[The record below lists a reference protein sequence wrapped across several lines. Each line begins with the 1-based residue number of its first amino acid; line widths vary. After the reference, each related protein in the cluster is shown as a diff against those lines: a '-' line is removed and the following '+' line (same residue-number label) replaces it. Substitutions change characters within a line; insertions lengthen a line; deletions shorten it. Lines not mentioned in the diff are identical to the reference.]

1 MTLEELIHDLSRQS
15 SFLLAIDGMSGSG
28 KTTLAHHL
36 AQKFHAQVFHMDDFF
51 LPLEMRTPER
61 LQQSGGNVHY
71 ERFLETV
78 LKPLSC
84 QQDVDYQP
92 FDCQAMTLKKSEH
105 KSYCP
110 FCIVEGSY
118 ALHPSLQSYYTHAVV
133 LKISADTQKER
144 LLKRNPEK
152 IEMFI
157 NKWIPLENQYFQ
169 AFDLFG
175 QYPVLD
181 ATHIF

>member
-1 MTLEELIHDLSRQS
+1 MRMDELMDDLSKQS

-28 KTTLAHHL
+28 KTTLAQSL
-36 AQKFHAQVFHMDDFF
+36 QEKWHAHVFHMDDFF

-118 ALHPSLQSYYTHAVV
+118 ALHPSLQSYYTHAFV
-133 LKISADTQKER
+133 LKISEDTQKER

-169 AFDLFG
+169 AFDLFD

>member
-1 MTLEELIHDLSRQS
+1 
-15 SFLLAIDGMSGSG
+15 
-28 KTTLAHHL
+28 
-36 AQKFHAQVFHMDDFF
+36 
-51 LPLEMRTPER
+51 MRTPER

-92 FDCQAMTLKKSEH
+92 FDCQTMTLKKSEH

-133 LKISADTQKER
+133 LKISEDTQKER

-169 AFDLFG
+169 AFDLFD